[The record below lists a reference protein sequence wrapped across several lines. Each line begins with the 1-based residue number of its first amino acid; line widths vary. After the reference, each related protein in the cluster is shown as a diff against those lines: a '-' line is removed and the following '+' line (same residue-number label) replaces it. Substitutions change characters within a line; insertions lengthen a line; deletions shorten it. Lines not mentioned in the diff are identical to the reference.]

1 MPHTQAVKLKK
12 GVISRSYTV
21 VEITFVNVFWM
32 EQCGTMEHAEWT
44 NVIFTYDGQ
53 NLAILLDRG
62 SHITTITECSHA
74 FTATRPSSSSSARL
88 HYALKIENSAITKYG
103 YMIGCKVLKR

>member
-1 MPHTQAVKLKK
+1 
-12 GVISRSYTV
+12 
-21 VEITFVNVFWM
+21 
-32 EQCGTMEHAEWT
+32 MEHAEWT